1 MALYDITQVMSVY
14 FDRHLIFPL
23 LEFLE
28 QQQVLLCSL
37 EHKHLT
43 YRKHDTMV
51 STVALTTINTTIDDG
66 RSIRWRR
73 P

>member
-28 QQQVLLCSL
+28 QQQVLLCS
-37 EHKHLT
+37 
-43 YRKHDTMV
+43 
-51 STVALTTINTTIDDG
+51 ALHHIVNTTRWCRLS
-66 RSIRWRR
+66 RSLR
-73 P
+73 